1 MKKDESTYLPV
12 LLLSFLL
19 GVCVNQVD
27 AQKLEQEWV
36 NLFEGDSLERWESG
50 PSKAKKAARKIGNRW
65 SLEKGVLR
73 LDRDAQKGRGGQIW
87 TKKHYSD
94 FELKFEF
101 NIAPDGNSG
110 VKYRTAN
117 VKGRALGCEYEIIDD
132 ENYRDNKNPTHRTAC
147 LYELVPVPQDR
158 KWNPAG
164 EWNHGRI
171 LVSNNQFE
179 HWLNGEKVMSIRY
192 GSEEWKER
200 FAESKYKGE
209 ADFAKNAGPILLQ
222 DHQDSVSY
230 RNVYV
235 RELPSKPV
243 VQAPV
248 VQAIAE
254 LGQGEERA
262 KSQKGKSD
270 LVEPV
275 AFTTNCKACHLLDQ
289 VMVGPS
295 LVELAE
301 LYPRKDQDK
310 FIQWCLNPGHKRAQM
325 PQMPSMAHIPKEQ
338 LNEIYDYLKVVTV
351 GVSIVKPS
359 RVDPYATTSAKTKR
373 PRIVRT
379 FVPESGPASLILAL
393 PTSEKHNVIWDTDQC
408 RLRYISVGEPDNYP
422 YLKGN
427 GNALAVVGD
436 IVYRE
441 LNSIFSS
448 KNQIQYK
455 GYHVDQKGYPSFVYQ
470 VDGMEVTEMIG
481 VVDESIVRR
490 FVATSSLPAY
500 HVPEI
505 LNKKINLKSSR
516 SEEELTLVYTFK

>member
-1 MKKDESTYLPV
+1 M
-12 LLLSFLL
+12 
-19 GVCVNQVD
+19 
-27 AQKLEQEWV
+27 
-36 NLFEGDSLERWESG
+36 
-50 PSKAKKAARKIGNRW
+50 
-65 SLEKGVLR
+65 
-73 LDRDAQKGRGGQIW
+73 
-87 TKKHYSD
+87 
-94 FELKFEF
+94 
-101 NIAPDGNSG
+101 
-110 VKYRTAN
+110 
-117 VKGRALGCEYEIIDD
+117 
-132 ENYRDNKNPTHRTAC
+132 
-147 LYELVPVPQDR
+147 
-158 KWNPAG
+158 
-164 EWNHGRI
+164 
-171 LVSNNQFE
+171 
-179 HWLNGEKVMSIRY
+179 
-192 GSEEWKER
+192 
-200 FAESKYKGE
+200 
-209 ADFAKNAGPILLQ
+209 
-222 DHQDSVSY
+222 
-230 RNVYV
+230 
-235 RELPSKPV
+235 
-243 VQAPV
+243 QAPV